1 MGISCH
7 SNPFLVG
14 FPYFSCFPPSSTL
27 LTRSLL
33 REGVPEALLSRI
45 RARPVASF
53 PILQSRFAL
62 ALDQARSLELLQ
74 SLLRPQE
81 LPYSIRVWQKSPR
94 TFGLAAWWDSLE
106 PFGWRKKKKKK
117 ADGEKKPPTR
127 PAPTRP
133 PPRSAPRGARGRA
146 AVAVPARRCRPT
158 PPAAAPREAAAE
170 LGLPPALRATR
181 SSRDGAPHCLPAL
194 RAKSFSR
201 PESPVFFFVVV

>member
-1 MGISCH
+1 MG
-7 SNPFLVG
+7 
-14 FPYFSCFPPSSTL
+14 FS
-27 LTRSLL
+27 
-33 REGVPEALLSRI
+33 
-45 RARPVASF
+45 RAF
-53 PILQSRFAL
+53 
-62 ALDQARSLELLQ
+62 
-74 SLLRPQE
+74 
-81 LPYSIRVWQKSPR
+81 RVEK
-94 TFGLAAWWDSLE
+94 
-106 PFGWRKKKKKK
+106 KKKKKK

-201 PESPVFFFVVV
+201 PESPVFFFFCLKPPPPRPFAIELCEKPPFKHCEAAMRSPFSPSPWVLPNGERCSQRAQIC

>member
-1 MGISCH
+1 MRAASQGGELFSSVGISCH

-33 REGVPEALLSRI
+33 REGVPEALLSRSS
-45 RARPVASF
+45 ACPVASF

-117 ADGEKKPPTR
+117 GRWRKK
-127 PAPTRP
+127 ASH
-133 PPRSAPRGARGRA
+133 PPRSHP
-146 AVAVPARRCRPT
+146 
-158 PPAAAPREAAAE
+158 PPAPLCSPRRS
-170 LGLPPALRATR
+170 GPRCSCGTRPQMPPDSAG
-181 SSRDGAPHCLPAL
+181 SG
-194 RAKSFSR
+194 
-201 PESPVFFFVVV
+201 SPGGGG